1 MPHSWPSLD
10 GHGADEGL
18 SVQLPRA
25 CRLMRPIPVSDGRVD
40 AEAGQAVSATASG
53 PTGSE

>member
-1 MPHSWPSLD
+1 MQLPR
-10 GHGADEGL
+10 DE
-18 SVQLPRA
+18 LPRA
-25 CRLMRPIPVSDGRVD
+25 CRLMRPIRVFDGRID